1 MSSSIT
7 NMATLKDSPM
17 ASNSEE
23 TDMNEL
29 QYQNIINKAMI
40 TAGLPQN
47 KLNSLIN
54 LAKDKITCD
63 SDCQKE
69 RTSQELK
76 KKLDLIQ
83 NSNYEKDMEEA
94 EKNYYISTN
103 GQAEYKQLLLAR
115 NMKKANEFIKNQTK
129 DHVEVI
135 GNIADMNK
143 ALQTKA
149 IYTKRINELLA
160 VKLRKKVQIEKDIDK
175 YISTVQTTDR
185 RVDYELK
192 DMDWNDTFNKILKY
206 IYYGILV
213 IYILFGDY
221 LPTHKYKDFSVW
233 LLIALYIA
241 LPYGLYPVVK
251 RVYNLFF

>member
-1 MSSSIT
+1 
-7 NMATLKDSPM
+7 M
-17 ASNSEE
+17 ASNSEQ

-29 QYQNIINKAMI
+29 QYQNMIDKAMI

-47 KLNSLIN
+47 KLNSLIA

-103 GQAEYKQLLLAR
+103 GEAEYNELLLAR
-115 NMKKANEFIKNQTK
+115 NIKKATEFIKNQTK
-129 DHVEVI
+129 DHLDIVK
-135 GNIADMNK
+135 NIIEMIKN
-143 ALQTKA
+143 LETKTV
-149 IYTKRINELLA
+149 YTKRMNELLA
-160 VKLRKKVQIEKDIDK
+160 VKLRKKTQIEKNIDK

-192 DMDWNDTFNKILKY
+192 DMDWNDTFNKILKI

-213 IYILFGDY
+213 LYILFGDY
-221 LPTHKYKDFSVW
+221 LPTRKYMDFSIW
-233 LLIALYIA
+233 LLIVLYIA
-241 LPYGLYPVVK
+241 LPYGLNPLVK
-251 RVYNLFF
+251 RIYNLIF